1 MPDRLNPEE
10 RSAHMRRI
18 RKTDTKPE
26 FAVRKLAHG
35 LGYRFRLHRRDL
47 PGTPDL
53 VFPSLQRVIFVHG
66 CFWHQHPG
74 CRLAR
79 PPKARPDY
87 WQPKLRR
94 NQERDAAARHA
105 LEAAGWSVLVVWE
118 CETTDIDTL
127 RHGIAAFL
135 EEGRSLTR
143 PR

>member
-1 MPDRLNPEE
+1 MSDRLSPEE

-26 FAVRKLAHG
+26 IAIRKLAHG

-53 VFPSLQRVIFVHG
+53 VFPRLRKIIFVHG
-66 CFWHQHPG
+66 CFWHQHSG

-94 NQERDAAARHA
+94 NQERDAAARQA
-105 LEAAGWSVLVVWE
+105 LEAAGWSVLVIWE
-118 CETTDIDTL
+118 CETPNTATL
-127 RHGIAAFL
+127 RLGIDEFL
-135 EEGRSLTR
+135 KRGGDLTQ